1 MIDTLK
7 VIGVVLFL
15 VAAIALFI
23 SAGKYNHDSQKTCES
38 IGYTMVRVYETGEY
52 GCASVVSF
60 KEVAE
65 R

>member
-1 MIDTLK
+1 MRD
-7 VIGVVLFL
+7 VMGYIGTILFI
-15 VAAIALFI
+15 VGVIALLVF
-23 SAGKYNHDSQKTCES
+23 STSYNHDSQKTCES

-60 KEVAE
+60 EEVAG

>member
-1 MIDTLK
+1 MIEALK
-7 VIGVVLFL
+7 VIGTILFL
-15 VAAIALFI
+15 AGFVALLFF
-23 SAGKYNHDSQKTCES
+23 AGKYNHDSQKTCES

-60 KEVAE
+60 KEVAG